1 MTVKYIKTPEMRR
14 EKISEKMNLEK
25 RANAADKRY
34 YGIDED
40 QDEIYFSEDEWV
52 EVDNVDN
59 LKGDN
64 NE

>member
-1 MTVKYIKTPEMRR
+1 MKYIKTPEMRR

-25 RANAADKRY
+25 RANVVDKRY

-40 QDEIYFSEDEWV
+40 QDEIYFSEDEWA

>member
-1 MTVKYIKTPEMRR
+1 VKYIKTPEMRR

-25 RANAADKRY
+25 RANVADKRY